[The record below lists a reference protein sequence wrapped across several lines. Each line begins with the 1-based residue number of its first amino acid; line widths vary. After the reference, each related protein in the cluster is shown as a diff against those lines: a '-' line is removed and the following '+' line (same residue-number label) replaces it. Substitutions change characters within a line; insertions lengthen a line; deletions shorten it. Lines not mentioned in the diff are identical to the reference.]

1 MSTKNAE
8 PIKIHKG
15 IKSNKLRMSFFSLV
29 KLLIKKFLEINQ
41 KLPIIKV
48 SIIKSIVD
56 RLMDVNKKT

>member
-29 KLLIKKFLEINQ
+29 KLLIKKFQMSLKNVKKISL
-41 KLPIIKV
+41 KKV
-48 SIIKSIVD
+48 NRSTGTGPVRKS
-56 RLMDVNKKT
+56 R